1 VSAHIQKRVA
11 RGRRTLHLLPWED
24 VARRYTL
31 NTGQPM
37 SAKLAEYHGAKAL
50 AKLLD
55 AMRAAGIE
63 SPEDVNVKEV
73 AA

>member
-1 VSAHIQKRVA
+1 
-11 RGRRTLHLLPWED
+11 
-24 VARRYTL
+24 
-31 NTGQPM
+31 M

-63 SPEDVNVKEV
+63 SPDDVRVVE